1 MMGERYTLTLRH
13 EFISMNNKSVDVHE
27 MEPPLSVCFSVYDVI
42 ERGGVVYG
50 VNELL
55 HRLEHEFLKRFDGGK
70 NDGNA

>member
-55 HRLEHEFLKRFDGGK
+55 HRLEQEFLKRFDGGK
-70 NDGNA
+70 NDEQ